1 MGVQAAGARGTA
13 FFDELRDTWRRAAD
27 TAGSVEVRRYRVAG
41 AALELRFA
49 GSVLVDPLT
58 RALAHLA
65 RPSLADDSLVVWAW
79 ESETTS
85 TGMPHTPWNADDYR
99 EYGKIRG
106 FFDERF
112 QSVFQW
118 GSHSLVVLDVDRNE
132 AVYWV
137 ETAEQIPFFEMAAPL
152 RLVLHG
158 WLRTKGIEL
167 VHAAAVGSAR
177 RLRPPRRQG
186 GLGQVLD
193 GSGGGEKRSANPRRR
208 LLPRFPRHT
217 GRCLERLQRCED
229 PRGRDSNRLP
239 FLGEMVSN
247 PKRPDDDKAVYFL
260 HEHMPDRLLL
270 EADLRAIVIP
280 RRTTTQSAVLSPAP
294 RGAALAALAPSTIL
308 QLPAAGA
315 ETLERLTEL
324 VRNVPTYFLDVG
336 SELDAV
342 GPAIT
347 PLLEPRSIG

>member
-1 MGVQAAGARGTA
+1 MGVQAEPERGPA
-13 FFDELRDTWRRAAD
+13 FFDELRDTWRRAAEA
-27 TAGSVEVRRYRVAG
+27 AGDVKLRRYRLAG
-41 AALELRFA
+41 TALELRFA
-49 GSVLVDPLT
+49 GPALVDPLT
-58 RALAHLA
+58 RALEHLA
-65 RPSLADDSLVVWAW
+65 TPSPADDPLVVWAW
-79 ESETTS
+79 ESKS
-85 TGMPHTPWNADDYR
+85 TGTTMPHTPWNADDYR

-118 GSHSLVVLDVDRNE
+118 GSHSLVILDIERSE

-137 ETAEQIPFFEMAAPL
+137 RDAGQIPYFERAAPL

-158 WLRTKGIEL
+158 WLRSKGIEI
-167 VHAAAVGSAR
+167 VHAAAVGSGDGCVLLVGKAGSGKSWTA
-177 RLRPPRRQG
+177 LAAASS
-186 GLGQVLD
+186 GLQVLAD
-193 GSGGGEKRSANPRRR
+193 DY
-208 LLPRFPRHT
+208 
-217 GRCLERLQRCED
+217 CLVSPGTPARISSVYNAAKTHADALD
-229 PRGRDSNRLP
+229 RLP

-247 PKRPDDDKAVYFL
+247 PGRPDDDKAVYFL

-270 EADLRAIVIP
+270 EADLQAIVIP
-280 RRTTTQSAVLSPAP
+280 RRTTAAGAALSLAP

-336 SELDAV
+336 SELRAI
-342 GPAIT
+342 GPAIS
-347 PLLEPRSIG
+347 PLLGSHPS